1 MRIAAMT
8 LGLLLLASPG
18 LARSQGAEQPIP
30 NAGGWRLSSV
40 PQSGCFARLQGDQVD
55 SLLAV
60 NREGKMV
67 IGAGRPEWKLPSGEE
82 PVTLRIDGAAPV
94 QLKGSPV
101 GNIIIVLITDDGMTR
116 ALRTAQ
122 HLSWTLSTGPA
133 VANVTGLGVAFD
145 AIGACTRTLAPPAA
159 P

>member
-1 MRIAAMT
+1 
-8 LGLLLLASPG
+8 
-18 LARSQGAEQPIP
+18 
-30 NAGGWRLSSV
+30 V

-94 QLKGSPV
+94 QLMGSPV
-101 GNIIIVLITDDGMTR
+101 GNIVIVLITDDGMTR

-145 AIGACTRTLAPPAA
+145 AIRACPPATS